1 MKPREY
7 EKYVCEVFNKK
18 GYTTELTPQSGD
30 YGIDIFA
37 TKGEEKIAIQVKMY
51 GNFRKV

>member
-30 YGIDIFA
+30 YGID
-37 TKGEEKIAIQVKMY
+37 KRRRENSHSSKNVREL
-51 GNFRKV
+51 

>member
-30 YGIDIFA
+30 YGIVFQPQ
-37 TKGEEKIAIQVKMY
+37 KEK
-51 GNFRKV
+51 RK

>member
-7 EKYVCEVFNKK
+7 EEYIRELFNKQ

-37 TKGEEKIAIQVKMY
+37 TKGREKDSDSSKNV
-51 GNFRKV
+51 RKL